1 MDGETWN
8 YADLV
13 LGHRG
18 IAPNEAADQLGN
30 PVNENSEKWQ
40 IIAAEDLIVAI
51 RKKYNG
57 KKENCWKTCKYF
69 QDFKH
74 LDTVKKKH
82 KLMIKTRKGDV
93 LLRKFLTNML
103 PTNKLL
109 HRFNIVSSPNCEF
122 CVHAEETISHILFHC
137 PRYRD
142 PRLQL
147 LKDQD
152 LNPIYSDTSS
162 FQTLLYLDK
171 NAKIKLRA
179 LEKFFLSCNR
189 F

>member
-1 MDGETWN
+1 MKCND
-8 YADLV
+8 
-13 LGHRG
+13 
-18 IAPNEAADQLGN
+18 
-30 PVNENSEKWQ
+30 
-40 IIAAEDLIVAI
+40 
-51 RKKYNG
+51 
-57 KKENCWKTCKYF
+57 KKENCWKTCRYF

-74 LDTVKKKH
+74 LDTVKKKQ
-82 KLMIKTRKGDV
+82 KLMNKTRKGDV
-93 LLRKFLTNML
+93 LLSKFRTNML

-109 HRFNIVSSPNCEF
+109 HIDSISSLLLTVNFVSMRKKL
-122 CVHAEETISHILFHC
+122 SHILFQC

-147 LKDQD
+147 LKEIQD
-152 LNPIYSDTSS
+152 LNPVYSDASLQS
-162 FQTLLYLDK
+162 LLNLDK